1 MKKDN
6 KTEKEVNSK
15 RRYGAIKIIIAI
27 ILTAIVTYFVTV
39 NITLKSYLNS
49 SGMLYLATKINL
61 INQKLSSESIYDL
74 NENKMFE
81 SALKGYVDGIDDKY
95 TQYLTK
101 DEMNELLEDT
111 SGSYVGIGVYMADNT
126 ADNSILIIGVI
137 EGSIAEKEGI
147 KAGDIIKKVDGVE
160 YTGEQID
167 AVSSKIKGEEG
178 TTVSITIL
186 RDNEEKEFNI
196 TRSNVKLK
204 TVSSKMLENN
214 KAYIKITA
222 FNDGTANEFKETYE
236 NLKQNNPTGLVIDLR
251 NNGGGLV
258 TESLDIAE
266 TMVEKGKTLLITANK
281 NNKEDIRKSKEN
293 PTITIPV
300 VVLINQNTASA
311 SEILSGILRDDCN
324 YKIIGTKSYGKGVIQ
339 TVYSFSDGSGLKVTT
354 EEYFTPNHNKI
365 NKVGITPDIEVS
377 LDSEWENMSNI
388 PYENDL
394 QLQEAVKQLN

>member
-74 NENKMFE
+74 NENKMLE

-178 TTVSITIL
+178 TAVSITIL

-222 FNDGTANEFKETYE
+222 FNDGTANEFKEAYE
-236 NLKQNNPTGLVIDLR
+236 NLKQSNPTGLVIDLR

>member
-293 PTITIPV
+293 PTVTIPV